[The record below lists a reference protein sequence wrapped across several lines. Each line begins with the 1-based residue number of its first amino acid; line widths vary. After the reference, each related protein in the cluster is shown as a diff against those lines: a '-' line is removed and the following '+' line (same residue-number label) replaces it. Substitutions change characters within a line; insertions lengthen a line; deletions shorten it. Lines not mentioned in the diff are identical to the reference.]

1 MQLDNQALHGG
12 APRLDSVVSPDS
24 NSNGRQCTSAGGVHG
39 WMESW
44 RHTGGGAAAAASGL
58 GGERPRRAVDEV
70 SSASSR
76 TGAQGAAASVPH
88 EATSGGDTDVIHRSG
103 GQTTWGVI
111 CKIWD

>member
-12 APRLDSVVSPDS
+12 APRAGLRSVAGLQFKRQAVHLGRRRTWLD
-24 NSNGRQCTSAGGVHG
+24 GVLEAHG
-39 WMESW
+39 W
-44 RHTGGGAAAAASGL
+44 
-58 GGERPRRAVDEV
+58 RAVDEV

>member
-1 MQLDNQALHGG
+1 M
-12 APRLDSVVSPDS
+12 SPDS
-24 NSNGRQCTSAGGVHG
+24 NSNGKQCTSAGGAHG
-39 WMESW
+39 GMESW
-44 RHTGGGAAAAASGL
+44 RGTGGARGR